1 MSFQPSFSL
10 ENLIGKPYQF
20 GGGDDAY
27 DCWTLVCAVYRG
39 LYGIELPPHQAVD
52 ETPKGLGDYIKTWTG
67 QQHFAKV
74 TTPAHGDVVTMSRSN
89 LPYHVGVY
97 LSLPQWGVIHAT
109 RASGVIW
116 TPLAM
121 MAQDGWKLKQAWRH
135 TALA

>member
-1 MSFQPSFSL
+1 MSSQPLFSL
-10 ENLIGKPYQF
+10 DSLIGKPYQF
-20 GGGDDAY
+20 GGSDDAY

-52 ETPKGLGDYIKTWTG
+52 ESPKGLGDYIRTWTG
-67 QQHFAKV
+67 QQHFVKV
-74 TTPAHGDVVTMSRSN
+74 AQPAHGDVVTMSRSN

-97 LSLPQWGVIHAT
+97 LGLPQWGVIHAT

-121 MAQDGWKLKQAWRH
+121 MAQDGWKVKQAWRH